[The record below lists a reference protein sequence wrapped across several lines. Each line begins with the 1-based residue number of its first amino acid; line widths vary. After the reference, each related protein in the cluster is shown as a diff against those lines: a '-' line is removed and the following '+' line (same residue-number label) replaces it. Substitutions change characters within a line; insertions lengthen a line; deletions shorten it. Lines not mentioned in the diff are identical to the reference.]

1 MSTASTPSR
10 GAILIVIDGCR
21 SDALCEA
28 AVPNIDALIG
38 CGASTF
44 SARTVTPSATLP
56 VHFSIFTSL
65 SPEHHG
71 ITENLMRPMPLPGAV
86 TITEQVKAAGRRT
99 CAFCNW
105 EPLRDLAPAGS
116 LDHLHFS
123 ANLGHPRGDLDIA
136 KAAAAHIT
144 SCLPEFAF
152 VYLGNADFAGHDH
165 GFMSRGYL
173 KAVQTADSAVGLL
186 MSALERSGLATHYN
200 VILMSDHGGVERSHH
215 DPVPEVLTVP
225 WIASGPDIRHGITL
239 TTPVSVLDTA
249 PTLAKLLKI
258 PKHHSWQGRILE
270 ELFRE
275 GAHGRRTL
283 WDDSPS
289 DMEYGL

>member
-1 MSTASTPSR
+1 MNIRSTPSR

-21 SDALCEA
+21 PDALSEA
-28 AVPNIDALIG
+28 AVPNINALRG
-38 CGASTF
+38 SGVSTL

-71 ITENLMRPMPLPGAV
+71 VTKNLMRPMPLPGAI
-86 TITEQVKAAGRRT
+86 TITEKAKAAGKRT
-99 CAFCNW
+99 CVFCNW

-116 LDHLHFS
+116 LDHLHFT
-123 ANLGHPRGDLDIA
+123 ANLGLPHGDLDIA
-136 KAAAAHIT
+136 GASAAYIT
-144 SCLPEFAF
+144 TYLPEFAF
-152 VYLGNADFAGHDH
+152 VYLGNADVAGHDH
-165 GFMSRGYL
+165 GFMSRAYL
-173 KAVQTADSAVGLL
+173 KAVQTADSAVGVLL
-186 MSALERSGLATHYN
+186 DAIERIGSSMRYH

-239 TTPVSVLDTA
+239 TTRVSVLDTA

-258 PKHHSWQGRILE
+258 PPHPSWQGRILE
-270 ELFRE
+270 EVFRE
-275 GAHGRRTL
+275 EGRGGTTH
-283 WDDSPS
+283 WEDSPS
-289 DMEYGL
+289 DLEYGL